1 MKQRPFPVKLPTAVW
16 YGIGF
21 SDCATGE
28 IDSEL
33 FDPLPP
39 IGISN
44 WSCLLVA
51 SQGRFAIKLSP
62 TKESESNFNLDES
75 TMNDDS
81 TLKCEF
87 PASI

>member
-1 MKQRPFPVKLPTAVW
+1 MKQRPFPVKLLTAVW
-16 YGIGF
+16 DGIAF
-21 SDCATGE
+21 LCVSDCATGK

-33 FDPLPP
+33 FDPLPI

-51 SQGRFAIKLSP
+51 SQGRFGIKLFP
-62 TKESESNFNLDES
+62 TEESGINFNLD
-75 TMNDDS
+75 DS
-81 TLKCEF
+81 RLKCEF